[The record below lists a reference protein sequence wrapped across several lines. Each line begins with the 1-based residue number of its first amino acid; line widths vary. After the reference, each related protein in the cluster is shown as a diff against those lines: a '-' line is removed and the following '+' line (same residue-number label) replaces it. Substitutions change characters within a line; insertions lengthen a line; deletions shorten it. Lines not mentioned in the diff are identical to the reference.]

1 MKYLIG
7 NLKMNL
13 SYLESQNYLNE
24 LQSLNKIKN
33 FKNVMV
39 GAALSF
45 DAMSLSLQYN
55 KRNFLFGVQNI
66 FIKKKVHTLGKFHLD
81 QQLN

>member
-55 KRNFLFGVQNI
+55 KEISCLEFKIF